1 MEYSIDHAVLFV
13 ENLDAAIADFAKLGF
28 QVTPG
33 GTHAGGL
40 TENALILLADGT
52 YLELLGFTVP
62 LERLTSVEQRT
73 ALDRRFVPRGMVGE
87 GFRDFACGAT
97 GLQHAVGH
105 ARAAGLEVAGPF
117 PGGRTRPDG
126 IALEWKLAFPADS
139 VLPFLIE
146 DVTDRALRVP
156 GGEAT
161 RHQNGASGIVG
172 LVVRTDDTERAVDS
186 YGKLFGRAAEVS
198 EGAVSFHL
206 TNGVITIQPGTA
218 NSVRLHTSV
227 EGATGAFECHGVE
240 IELAGGT
247 GNAPYL

>member
-13 ENLDAAIADFAKLGF
+13 ENLDVATEEFTELGF

-62 LERLTSVEQRT
+62 LESLTGVKQRT
-73 ALDRRFVPRGMVGE
+73 ALDRRFVPRGRAGQ
-87 GFRDFACGAT
+87 GLRDFACGAT
-97 GLQHAVGH
+97 RLQDAVDH
-105 ARAAGLEVAGPF
+105 ARAAGVELEGPF

-126 IALEWKLAFPADS
+126 TELAWQLAFPTDD

-156 GGEAT
+156 GGDAT
-161 RHQNGASGIVG
+161 RHRN
-172 LVVRTDDTERAVDS
+172 
-186 YGKLFGRAAEVS
+186 
-198 EGAVSFHL
+198 
-206 TNGVITIQPGTA
+206 
-218 NSVRLHTSV
+218 
-227 EGATGAFECHGVE
+227 GATGIA
-240 IELAGGT
+240 ELAIQVDDADAAAELYRRLLNLESVTRADAVAFHLANATVTLTQCHARSFPSKIRLHAAAGRAGDALECCGVRIEF
-247 GNAPYL
+247 GNGD

>member
-13 ENLDAAIADFAKLGF
+13 ENLDAATAEFTELGF
-28 QVTPG
+28 LVTPG
-33 GTHAGGL
+33 GTHTGGL

-62 LERLTSVEQRT
+62 LERLTGGEERT
-73 ALDRRFVPRGMVGE
+73 ALDRRFVPRGRVGQ
-87 GFRDFACGAT
+87 GFGDFACGIA
-97 GLQHAVGH
+97 GLEGAIAA
-105 ARAAGLEVAGPF
+105 ARGAGLEVEGPF

-126 IALEWKLAFPADS
+126 IAVEWQLAFPADD

-156 GGEAT
+156 RGDAT
-161 RHQNGASGIVG
+161 RHANGASGIVE
-172 LVVRTDDTERAVDS
+172 LVVRTDDTKRIVNS
-186 YGKLFGRAAEVS
+186 YEKLFGSAAEVS

-227 EGATGAFECHGVE
+227 EGATGAFECHGVR

-247 GNAPYL
+247 GNVPYL